1 VRGSVG
7 DGGNGAV
14 ARPAQRP
21 PANARIRSDAR
32 SSETKAPRM
41 SLPDPEAEVPGS
53 VGDHVP
59 ADIAAHIDEER
70 RRVSL
75 LGEVREIVFGAQD
88 GLVSTLAVVA
98 VVAAATDDRLAVL
111 IAGLAS
117 AVAGVF
123 SMAAGEYLGSKSQAE
138 IFEQQIERE
147 RVEVAERPEEAE
159 AEVAYLFA
167 EEGLPEDEAGQVARI
182 LARHPDSVLAT
193 MVAKELGVIPV
204 DQTGTEGGPL
214 RGALIMGGVFAA
226 GGLVP
231 ILPFLFASGMVALWW
246 SAGLTGGALF
256 AIGAAKSRWTGRSW
270 IASGLEVFSLAA
282 VAGVAGYLFG
292 SVLPSM
298 LGFAV
303 P

>member
-1 VRGSVG
+1 M
-7 DGGNGAV
+7 
-14 ARPAQRP
+14 P
-21 PANARIRSDAR
+21 
-32 SSETKAPRM
+32 
-41 SLPDPEAEVPGS
+41 LPDPETDGPLTAA
-53 VGDHVP
+53 DFAA
-59 ADIAAHIDEER
+59 ADIAAHIGEER

-147 RVEVAERPEEAE
+147 RAEVAERPAEAE
-159 AEVAYLFA
+159 AELAYLFA
-167 EEGLPEDEAGQVARI
+167 EEGLPEREAGQVAAI

-193 MVAKELGVIPV
+193 MVTKELGVIPAE
-204 DQTGTEGGPL
+204 QTGTEGSPL

-231 ILPFLFASGMVALWW
+231 ILPFLFASGMPALGW
-246 SAGLTGGALF
+246 SAGLTGVALF
-256 AIGAAKSRWTGRSW
+256 AIGAVKSRWTGRSW

-282 VAGVAGYLFG
+282 FAGVAGYLFG
-292 SVLPSM
+292 SVLPAM